1 MTDVSAPLL
10 GRTVAIVTG
19 AGSGIGRAAAELF
32 LARGGAVVAVDLTDE
47 SLAWTAGVGDPTA
60 VVALAGDVTLEST
73 NAAAV
78 ATALEAFGHL
88 DVAVL
93 NAGMAG
99 GLQVEQDGAMERFD
113 EIIAVNVRAVA
124 LGIRQAA
131 PAMRATSDRGA
142 IVVTASTSGLG
153 GDPRNWAYNTSK
165 AGVINLVRGMAMDY
179 GSQGIRINAVA
190 PGPVETGMTQRL
202 TTMPQLHVSMA
213 RRIPLQR
220 WGQPSELAEAIWF
233 LASPAASFIHGVVL
247 PVDGG
252 LSANAGHF
260 DLPERSDPI
269 DRARPAR
276 VQEANP

>member
-1 MTDVSAPLL
+1 MSVAAGD
-10 GRTVAIVTG
+10 RTVAIVTG
-19 AGSGIGRAAAELF
+19 AGSGIGRATAELF
-32 LARGGAVVAVDLTDE
+32 LARGSAVVAVDLSEE
-47 SLAWTAGVGDPTA
+47 SLAWAAGVSE
-60 VVALAGDVTLEST
+60 VVPLSGDVTLEAT

-78 ATALEAFGHL
+78 AAALHGFGRL

-93 NAGMAG
+93 NAGIAG
-99 GLQVEQDGAMERFD
+99 GLQVEDAAAIEMFD
-113 EIIAVNVRAVA
+113 KIIAVNVRAVA
-124 LGIRQAA
+124 LGIRHAA
-131 PAMRATSDRGA
+131 PAMRATGGSGA

-153 GDPRNWAYNTSK
+153 GDPRNWAYNASK
-165 AGVINLVRGMAMDY
+165 AAVINLVRGMAMDY

-202 TTMPQLHVSMA
+202 TTMPQVHAAMA

-233 LASPAASFIHGVVL
+233 LASSAASFVHGVVL

-260 DLPERSDPI
+260 DLPVLASDQFPETPRETSPERDT
-269 DRARPAR
+269 A
-276 VQEANP
+276 